1 MSRTAIISFVGLG
14 AAALVAMQFEGL
26 VARGIV
32 TGFAFGTFVSLT
44 AGLWL
49 RHVIHTRPDQA
60 MQGLLEGFG
69 MKIVCLLIS
78 VLCLRYID
86 AVGAYADWMAFALA
100 YAVSALIGLFS
111 TTWENSRV
119 LIRGEGAL

>member
-14 AAALVAMQFEGL
+14 LATLVASQFEGL
-26 VARGIV
+26 VARGILA
-32 TGFAFGTFVSLT
+32 GFAFGTFVSLT

-49 RHVIHTRPDQA
+49 RHVIHTRPGRA

-78 VLCLRYID
+78 VLCLRYLD
-86 AVGAYADWMAFALA
+86 AVGAYADWLAFALA

-111 TTWENSRV
+111 TTWENSRI
-119 LIRGEGAL
+119 LISGEGAL

>member
-1 MSRTAIISFVGLG
+1 
-14 AAALVAMQFEGL
+14 
-26 VARGIV
+26 
-32 TGFAFGTFVSLT
+32 
-44 AGLWL
+44 
-49 RHVIHTRPDQA
+49 
-60 MQGLLEGFG
+60 

-78 VLCLRYID
+78 VLCLRYMD

-119 LIRGEGAL
+119 LIRGDGAL

>member
-14 AAALVAMQFEGL
+14 VATLVAIQFEGV
-26 VARGIV
+26 VARGIL
-32 TGFAFGTFVSLT
+32 TGFAFGSFVSLT

-49 RHVIHTRPDQA
+49 RHIIQTRPGRA

-69 MKIVCLLIS
+69 MKIICLLIS
-78 VLCLRYID
+78 VLCLRYLD
-86 AVGAYADWMAFALA
+86 AVGAYADWLAFALA
-100 YAVSALIGLFS
+100 YTTSALIGLFS

-119 LIRGEGAL
+119 LINGEGAL

>member
-14 AAALVAMQFEGL
+14 VATLVALQFEGV
-26 VARGIV
+26 VARGIL
-32 TGFAFGTFVSLT
+32 TGFAFGSFVSLT

-49 RHVIHTRPDQA
+49 RHIIQTRPGGA

-69 MKIVCLLIS
+69 MKIICLLIS
-78 VLCLRYID
+78 VLCLRYLD
-86 AVGAYADWMAFALA
+86 AVGAYADWLAFALA
-100 YAVSALIGLFS
+100 YTASALIGLFS

-119 LIRGEGAL
+119 LINGDGAL